1 MNMSADNE
9 VSVLEKRKPNKFARF
24 LTVLGFL
31 AFLAGLFFC
40 IAPLAGAFY
49 VVFLILIAISTLG
62 LLFFNKDFRELF
74 DKGKGFTEY
83 AAKQLFSNI
92 PYAAAISLGL
102 CVLSL
107 LLLIPSKKASNRVS
121 GIVINSILIF
131 FNVILFIVYFWAK
144 KNIN

>member
-1 MNMSADNE
+1 MSADNE

-62 LLFFNKDFRELF
+62 LLFFNKEFRSLF
-74 DKGKGFTEY
+74 DKGSEFTEN
-83 AAKQLFSNI
+83 AARLFANI
-92 PYAAAISLGL
+92 PYVAGISLGL
-102 CVLSL
+102 AILSL
-107 LLLIPSKKASNRVS
+107 LILIPSKKASNRVS